1 MGRKGSQFI
10 DRLRIFVKA
19 GSGSPGNPK
28 IRGKGGNGGSIFLA
42 ADENKTLEDVLLSN
56 PKKRFIAR
64 SGRPASSRRGICL
77 AANAEDIVVKVPVG
91 ISVSVSS
98 TAKGA
103 GGSQRFLGD
112 INEAGQKLLVAKGG
126 IGGLPITNYIGTPG
140 EAHSIVL
147 DLKLMADIG
156 LIGLP
161 NAGKSSLLQALSGA
175 KAKIASYPFTTL
187 RPQIAQISYPDHRV
201 ISMTDLPGLADI
213 AAKFDVSSLSESERS
228 VPEEGPPPPPIDET
242 RLPPLTHTAFLKH
255 VERTSCILIVLDA
268 LGFQANQFSPYRS
281 PVASALLLVSQL
293 QRYASGRLLGKPLLC
308 AINKIDLPHALE
320 AAEEA
325 KEALL
330 NINSPKVRKASCLPG
345 ILLPRYPFVFEDIFL
360 ISAQER
366 LNLDAL
372 KEGLRHWLDVLER
385 RRRQRDLSEAMGQ
398 SEDQIRVA
406 LTESLPSTY

>member
-10 DRLRIFVKA
+10 DKLRIFVKA

-42 ADENKTLEDVLLSN
+42 AEENRTLEDVLLSN

-98 TAKGA
+98 TSRGA
-103 GGSQRFLGD
+103 AGSQRFLGD

-147 DLKLMADIG
+147 DLKLMADVG

-187 RPQIAQISYPDHRV
+187 RPQMAQISYPDHRV

-213 AAKFDVSSLSESERS
+213 AAKFDVSRLSESERS
-228 VPEEGPPPPPIDET
+228 IPEQGHPPPIDET

-255 VERTSCILIVLDA
+255 VERTSCILVVLDA

-281 PVASALLLVSQL
+281 PVDSALLLVSQL

-308 AINKIDLPHALE
+308 AINKIDMPHALE

-330 NINSPKVRKASCLPG
+330 HINSTKVRKASCLPG
-345 ILLPRYPFVFEDIFL
+345 ILLPRYPFAFEDIFL

-385 RRRQRDLSEAMGQ
+385 RRRQRDLDEAMDQ
-398 SEDQIRVA
+398 SEGQIRSA
-406 LTESLPSTY
+406 LTEALPPTY